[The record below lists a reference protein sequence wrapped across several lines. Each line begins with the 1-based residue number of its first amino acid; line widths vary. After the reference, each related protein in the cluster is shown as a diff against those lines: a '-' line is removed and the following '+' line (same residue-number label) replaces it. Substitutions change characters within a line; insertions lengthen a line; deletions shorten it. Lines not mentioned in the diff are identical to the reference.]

1 MRKSDF
7 DALLREHAGLLTRIA
22 SSYEADP
29 SLRDDLLQDV
39 ALALWR
45 AMPTWRGEATIK
57 TFVARIAHNRGV
69 DHVIRR
75 KRLPPVSAVS
85 ETFPDLASGP
95 EVHAQAHQDRARLW
109 QAVQGLPIS
118 LQQVVTLALEGFKQQ
133 EIGDTLGIT
142 ASNVAVRLNRARKAL
157 KTALG
162 ESE

>member
-1 MRKSDF
+1 VHKHDF
-7 DALLREHAGLLTRIA
+7 DELLHEHAGLLTRIA

-45 AMPTWRGEATIK
+45 ALPAWRGEASLK

-69 DHVIRR
+69 NHVVRR
-75 KRLPPVSAVS
+75 KRLPPVCVVS
-85 ETFPDLASGP
+85 EALPDGASGP
-95 EVHAQAHQDRARLW
+95 ETRAQAHQERARLLR
-109 QAVQGLPIS
+109 AVQALPTS
-118 LQQVVTLALEGFKQQ
+118 LQQVVTLALEGFKQA
-133 EIGDTLGIT
+133 EIAQTLGIT
-142 ASNVAVRLNRARKAL
+142 DNNVAVRLNRARKAL

>member
-45 AMPTWRGEATIK
+45 AVPAWRGEAAIK

-75 KRLPPVSAVS
+75 RRLPPVCAVS
-85 ETFPDLASGP
+85 EALPDLASGP
-95 EVHAQAHQDRARLW
+95 EVHAQTHQDRARLW